1 MVTDTNN
8 MILLSRSLDAIMTR
22 VAAKTGAYLEDRVD
36 QLIHTGDPAWA
47 PKSPNTLMKY
57 AREKPP
63 YGHKTEPWQKTTEL
77 LNLITHRIV
86 SGDTAPYQ
94 IEVGIFDHPK
104 ADIAAVLEYGTRDG
118 RIPARPLFSTVF
130 DLEAE
135 NIPAMITREL
145 EKELN
150 KFLL

>member
-8 MILLSRSLDAIMTR
+8 MALLSRSLDAIMTR
-22 VAAKTGAYLEDRVD
+22 VAAKVGVYLEDRAL
-36 QLIHTGDPAWA
+36 QMIHAGNPAWL

-77 LNLITHRIV
+77 MNVITHRIAA
-86 SGDTAPYQ
+86 GDISPYQ

-104 ADIAAVLEYGTRDG
+104 ADIAAVLEYGTKDG

-150 KFLL
+150 KFLI